1 MTGIFT
7 GLLRPRLA
15 VLNGI
20 ATAGGYLLFPGNI
33 DPISLV
39 VVLVGVAFLAAG
51 GSALNQVLE
60 RDLDRLKARTM
71 DRPIPTGRLT
81 VTAATAIGMGSILAG
96 LLLLGRAYD
105 LIPLLLGCL
114 GLVWYLAVYT
124 PLKRRSAL
132 ALPVGAVCG
141 ALPPLIGWSFAGG
154 DPTDFQIIFLAGVLY
169 LWQIP
174 HFWLI
179 QRRHVEDYR
188 KAGIPLLPAV
198 SSQNDLSGI
207 FRLWM
212 AALVTMALLLP
223 AFGIIRDNTA
233 LLYSFFLLP
242 LVLLPF
248 IRSERIIFSYINF
261 FPLLVTVALCF
272 QGMK

>member
-1 MTGIFT
+1 MQ
-7 GLLRPRLA
+7 RPLA
-15 VLNGI
+15 
-20 ATAGGYLLFPGNI
+20 
-33 DPISLV
+33 
-39 VVLVGVAFLAAG
+39 
-51 GSALNQVLE
+51 
-60 RDLDRLKARTM
+60 
-71 DRPIPTGRLT
+71 TGRLKVET
-81 VTAATAIGMGSILAG
+81 ATAIGTGCILAG
-96 LLLLGRAYD
+96 LAALGSIGEAIPPLLGS
-105 LIPLLLGCL
+105 L

-124 PLKRRSAL
+124 PLKRRSAF
-132 ALPVGAVCG
+132 ALPVGALCG
-141 ALPPLIGWSFAGG
+141 ALPPLVGYSFAGG
-154 DPTDFQIIFLAGVLY
+154 DPTDFRILLLAGVLY

-179 QRRHVEDYR
+179 QRRHLEDYK

-198 SSQNDLSGI
+198 SNRNDLSGI

-233 LLYSFFLLP
+233 FLYSLFLLP

-272 QGMK
+272 